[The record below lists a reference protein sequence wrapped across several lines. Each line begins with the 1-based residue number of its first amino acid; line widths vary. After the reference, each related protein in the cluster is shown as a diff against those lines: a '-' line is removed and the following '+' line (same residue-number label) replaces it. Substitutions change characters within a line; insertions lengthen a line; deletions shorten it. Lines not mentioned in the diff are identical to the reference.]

1 MSNRLTP
8 IDCEGNIIVIGD
20 KVILVNVTEHL
31 LKDLPNKDKDA
42 INAHI
47 ENIFDLIEFDDYG
60 LVQLDFEHKSPDGEV
75 TFHSIWVEPSCLK
88 KLKKIERDKGI
99 KVGIKEIRKTEI
111 NSASIVSSKIRTKFS
126 DIGFCL
132 KDEAITDLR
141 DIYEICS
148 IYVKLVDNLILESTS
163 NEDAAEILSNINN
176 DLYIHLPYHCK
187 SLKKPLQKS
196 LDIFVNS
203 TP

>member
-1 MSNRLTP
+1 M
-8 IDCEGNIIVIGD
+8 
-20 KVILVNVTEHL
+20 
-31 LKDLPNKDKDA
+31 PN
-42 INAHI
+42 
-47 ENIFDLIEFDDYG
+47 
-60 LVQLDFEHKSPDGEV
+60 
-75 TFHSIWVEPSCLK
+75 
-88 KLKKIERDKGI
+88 
-99 KVGIKEIRKTEI
+99 IKEIRKTEI

-163 NEDAAEILSNINN
+163 NEDAAEILNNINN